1 MSCDNIPEP
10 APGQW
15 LIASANPH
23 KAREL
28 REIVEPIGVEVRTLA
43 DLNLDGQVEEDQETL
58 EGNALKKARYWHDRS
73 GWPVLADDTGLEV
86 DALDGAPGVYSARYA
101 GNKANDRRNVSK
113 LLREMEGMQNRA
125 ARFRTVIARVN
136 GSDERTYE
144 GICRGSILH
153 EPTGEGGF
161 GYDPVFRPEGEERSF
176 AELLPEEKNR
186 ISHRGRAL
194 QALRNDLADHPSS

>member
-1 MSCDNIPEP
+1 MSRPGIPAP

-28 REIVEPIGVEVRTLA
+28 REIVAPLGLDVQTLA

-58 EGNALKKARYWHDRS
+58 EGNALKKARYWHDRT

-86 DALDGAPGVYSARYA
+86 EALGGAPGVYSARYA
-101 GNKANDRRNVSK
+101 GEEADDWKNVSK
-113 LLREMEGMQNRA
+113 LLRELEGETNRA

-136 GSDERTYE
+136 ESGEQTYE
-144 GICRGSILH
+144 GICSGHILYQRV
-153 EPTGEGGF
+153 GEGGF
-161 GYDPVFRPEGEERSF
+161 GYDPVFCPEGEERSF
-176 AELLPEEKNR
+176 AELMPEEKNR

-194 QALRNDLADHPSS
+194 QALRNNLADDPSS